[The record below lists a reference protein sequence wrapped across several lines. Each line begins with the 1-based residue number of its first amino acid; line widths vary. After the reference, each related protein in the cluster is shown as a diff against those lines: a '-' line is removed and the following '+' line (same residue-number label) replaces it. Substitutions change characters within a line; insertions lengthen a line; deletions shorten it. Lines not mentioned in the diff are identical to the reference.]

1 MYGLI
6 RMSVSCTT
14 LATCPCTDSPLKA
27 EAKASSRGSSNTP
40 IMETTPRPMRIS
52 ESIKK
57 GSKAGNTIS
66 HHILS
71 PLKAEAKASSG

>member
-1 MYGLI
+1 MGYPEANPMAITNEPAPG
-6 RMSVSCTT
+6 T
-14 LATCPCTDSPLKA
+14 LNRGRI
-27 EAKASSRGSSNTP
+27 RGSSNTP

-52 ESIKK
+52 ESIKN